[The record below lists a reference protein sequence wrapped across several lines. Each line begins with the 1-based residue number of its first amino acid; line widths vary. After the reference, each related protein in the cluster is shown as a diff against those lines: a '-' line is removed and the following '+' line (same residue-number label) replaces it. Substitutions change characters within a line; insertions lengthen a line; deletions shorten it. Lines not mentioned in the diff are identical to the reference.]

1 MRFNPPRASLIWT
14 LALAYLGLALLAAVT
29 VRFVSLSMELGDLDR
44 DLKGGWLARAA
55 GEAARGLSVDLPAD
69 PRLARARL
77 TGQLRSVQAGLS
89 DTEHGGVLS
98 ELANPIGMQ
107 VLDREGRVLA
117 QVGQITGHSV
127 PRGTPVT
134 VQRLPDPAGA
144 WRYAAPLTGRDGR
157 PQGLLLVELTRHA
170 PGLRALRG
178 DGFEW
183 PAVVVYAMV
192 FGLGSALLLQWR
204 VTRRLNLIA
213 DAADAWSEGDFTRE
227 VADTREDE
235 IGRLSQRLDQM
246 ARQLEVLLAIKAELA
261 GVNERQRL
269 ARDLHDTVKQKA
281 FALQLQLA
289 AAERAKNLPQNVGHA
304 LEDAR
309 RITHEIQEELAQLI
323 GGTADVSS
331 EPFDQILARRAD
343 AWGRRGNFAVEAD
356 LAAARDLPAPQ
367 RPILIRVLDEALANV
382 MRHSGAAHA
391 EIAVRAS
398 GGRMELEV
406 EDDGRGLGQAAG
418 EGMGLQNMKRR
429 AAELPDG
436 GLSVDKGGRGGVRV
450 ILSWTRSA
458 AAGT

>member
-29 VRFVSLSMELGDLDR
+29 VRFVSLSMELGELDR
-44 DLKGGWLARAA
+44 DLRGGWLAHAA
-55 GEAARGLSVDLPAD
+55 GEAALELSADMPSDPAA
-69 PRLARARL
+69 ARSRL
-77 TGQLRSVQAGLS
+77 TGELKSLQAGLS

-98 ELANPIGMQ
+98 EMANPIGMQ
-107 VLDREGRVLA
+107 VLNPQGRVLA
-117 QVGQITGHSV
+117 QIGKLAGGSV
-127 PRGTPVT
+127 PQGTPAG
-134 VQRLPDPAGA
+134 VQRLPDAAGA

-157 PQGLLLVELTRHA
+157 PQGLLLVELTRHP
-170 PGLRALRG
+170 PGVRALLG

-183 PAVVVYAMV
+183 PALVVYALV

-204 VTRRLNLIA
+204 VTRRLNAIA
-213 DAADAWSEGDFTRE
+213 QTADAWSAGDFTRE
-227 VADTREDE
+227 VADNREDE

-261 GVNERQRL
+261 GVNERHRL

-289 AAERAKNLPQNVGHA
+289 AAERAKDLPKNVAHA

-323 GGTADVSS
+323 GETAEVSS
-331 EPFDQILARRAD
+331 EPLDQILARRAD
-343 AWGRRGNFAVEAD
+343 AWGRRGRFSVDAD
-356 LAAARDLPAPQ
+356 LAAARDLPVHQ
-367 RPILIRVLDEALANV
+367 RPVVIRVLDEALANV
-382 MRHSGAAHA
+382 MRHSGARRA
-391 EIAVRAS
+391 EISVS
-398 GGRMELEV
+398 EKGGRIELKV
-406 EDDGRGLGQAAG
+406 EDDGRGLGQDAG

-436 GLSVDKGGRGGVRV
+436 RLSVDKGGQGGVRV
-450 ILSWTRSA
+450 VLSWARSA
-458 AAGT
+458 VAGT